1 MKKINNLYN
10 EIIDIKKIQFMYNRK
25 VKINTKNKGKL
36 DKFENNY
43 VSNMVYIKNILE
55 QKNYNPGRYN
65 LFIINEPKVRL
76 IMSQNIIDKLINHVV
91 TEYFL
96 IKHFD
101 KSLIDEN
108 IATRKGKGTHYGI
121 KLLKKYLNELKND
134 NFYILKFD
142 ISKYFFNID
151 HDIIKNII
159 RTKIKD
165 KDVLNVLDKIIDT
178 TDCDYVNK
186 EINNLKNNYIEK
198 LKQYNNSNTI
208 NKISE
213 IKKLPIYE
221 KGKGVPIGNMS
232 SQFIAILYLNEL
244 DHFIKENLK
253 IKYYIRY
260 MDDGILLHKDKEYLK
275 YCLNEITK
283 IIDKYKLKLNSKTQI
298 ISIKQG
304 FEFLGFKYNIKNNKV
319 IMKVKNQTK
328 RRFKRK
334 MKKLYT
340 LLDNNEI
347 DITEL
352 NQIKASYLGHLS
364 YGNTKK
370 LVCNSLKSKIKE
382 IDLGKS
388 YVINDT

>member
-1 MKKINNLYN
+1 
-10 EIIDIKKIQFMYNRK
+10 
-25 VKINTKNKGKL
+25 
-36 DKFENNY
+36 
-43 VSNMVYIKNILE
+43 
-55 QKNYNPGRYN
+55 
-65 LFIINEPKVRL
+65 
-76 IMSQNIIDKLINHVV
+76 
-91 TEYFL
+91 
-96 IKHFD
+96 
-101 KSLIDEN
+101 
-108 IATRKGKGTHYGI
+108 
-121 KLLKKYLNELKND
+121 
-134 NFYILKFD
+134 
-142 ISKYFFNID
+142 
-151 HDIIKNII
+151 
-159 RTKIKD
+159 
-165 KDVLNVLDKIIDT
+165 
-178 TDCDYVNK
+178 
-186 EINNLKNNYIEK
+186 
-198 LKQYNNSNTI
+198 
-208 NKISE
+208 
-213 IKKLPIYE
+213 
-221 KGKGVPIGNMS
+221 MS

-260 MDDGILLHKDKEYLK
+260 MDDVILLHKDKEYLK

-388 YVINDT
+388 YVKNDT

>member
-1 MKKINNLYN
+1 MKLLTS
-10 EIIDIKKIQFMYNRK
+10 KKIQFMYNRK